1 MGSTVEN
8 LQNFGDLE
16 DHTKL
21 RYLIM
26 GSGVMV
32 IFVGI
37 VLFVLIDDPLIA
49 LLAIAAGILDI
60 TVVSKFIA
68 NQSKRANEDA

>member
-1 MGSTVEN
+1 
-8 LQNFGDLE
+8 
-16 DHTKL
+16 
-21 RYLIM
+21 
-26 GSGVMV
+26 MV